1 LNLALNK
8 THLDLQNHNFSEEF
22 TQFMTSP
29 FLKSSP
35 EIIAETCLMALTGI
49 SYVLP
54 RRADLVPIFE
64 GVLDKNIDVILS
76 SESLILKARM
86 SLLLGYYADM
96 LFKSNKEAFLK
107 VMYFLVRSTMLTGN
121 EKVVAL

>member
-1 LNLALNK
+1 
-8 THLDLQNHNFSEEF
+8 
-22 TQFMTSP
+22 
-29 FLKSSP
+29 
-35 EIIAETCLMALTGI
+35 MALTGI

-64 GVLDKNIDVILS
+64 GVLDKNIDVILT